1 MDMNYLVQRKINA
14 QKQYRRKVT
23 ITIVMSV
30 LVVLLILGGLIKVII
45 DDKKDAKDGQEDTKV
60 SEQLTPG
67 IPSASPDNQGA
78 ENNGGTTG
86 ESESNS
92 TGQNGST
99 DAEATPVPAE
109 TTAPTP
115 TPIPTPAPV
124 AKKKVAIDPGHGG
137 EDLGSTRQGLYE
149 KDANL
154 AIALYLKEELLAAG
168 YDVFM
173 IRDTDRDVEN
183 ETRPVQ
189 AMENNADIYVSIH
202 LNSLQEDNNATRGAE
217 TWYAD
222 VRNDGSDVLAQY
234 VIDELT
240 KVIDTR
246 NRGIKL
252 SNKLIVLK
260 NPDMMPACLVECGFI
275 TSETERAKLFDADY
289 QKNIAKGICN
299 GIKKFLPVEE

>member
-23 ITIVMSV
+23 ITIVISV
-30 LVVLLILGGLIKVII
+30 LVVLLVLGGLIKVII
-45 DDKKDAKDGQEDTKV
+45 DDKKANQRGQEDTKV

-67 IPSASPDNQGA
+67 IPSAAPDNQG
-78 ENNGGTTG
+78 G
-86 ESESNS
+86 ENS
-92 TGQNGST
+92 TEQNVPANT
-99 DAEATPVPAE
+99 ETTPEPTLAPEATA
-109 TTAPTP
+109 TP
-115 TPIPTPAPV
+115 TATLTPTPTPAPV

-154 AIALYLKEELLAAG
+154 AIALYLKAELEAAG
-168 YDVFM
+168 YEVFM
-173 IRDTDRDVEN
+173 VRDTDREVEN
-183 ETRPVQ
+183 ETRPVL
-189 AMENNADIYVSIH
+189 AMENNADIYVSVH
-202 LNSLQEDNNATRGAE
+202 LNSLDGDSDATQGAE

-222 VRNDGSDVLAQY
+222 KRNDGSDVLAQY

-275 TSETERAKLFDADY
+275 TSETERAKLFNSEY
-289 QKNIAKGICN
+289 QQKIAKGIAN
-299 GIKKFLPVEE
+299 GIQKFLPVEE